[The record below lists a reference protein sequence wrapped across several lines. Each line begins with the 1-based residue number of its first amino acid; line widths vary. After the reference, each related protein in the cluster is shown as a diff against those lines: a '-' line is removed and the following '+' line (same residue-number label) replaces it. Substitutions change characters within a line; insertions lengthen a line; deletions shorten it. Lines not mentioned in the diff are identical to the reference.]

1 VLTVE
6 TDGRHSHVRRAT
18 ACSTS
23 TVMTF
28 AGKAG
33 RTWVACDRVGVA
45 YDRHDALKNEAAYSR
60 HYKYMA
66 TMPLLHDTH
75 VPLAELHTTYHTD

>member
-1 VLTVE
+1 MGVIATC
-6 TDGRHSHVRRAT
+6 VRTT
-18 ACSTS
+18 ARSTG

-33 RTWVACDRVGVA
+33 RTWVARDRVSVA
-45 YDRHDALKNEAAYSR
+45 YDRQDALKNKSAYAR

-66 TMPLLHDTH
+66 TMTLLHYTH
-75 VPLAELHTTYHTD
+75 LPLVELRTTYYTD